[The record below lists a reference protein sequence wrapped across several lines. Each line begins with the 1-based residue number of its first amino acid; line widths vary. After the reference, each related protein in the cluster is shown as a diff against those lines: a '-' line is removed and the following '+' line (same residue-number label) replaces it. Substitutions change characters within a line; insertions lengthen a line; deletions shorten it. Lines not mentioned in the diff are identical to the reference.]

1 MKSRKGMRNLKVIR
15 EKAIKRKEIRSLKIK
30 KETMEWSW
38 EGRKNRGE
46 NKLDEGQWLA
56 LVRSATSIITV

>member
-30 KETMEWSW
+30 KETME
-38 EGRKNRGE
+38 
-46 NKLDEGQWLA
+46 
-56 LVRSATSIITV
+56 